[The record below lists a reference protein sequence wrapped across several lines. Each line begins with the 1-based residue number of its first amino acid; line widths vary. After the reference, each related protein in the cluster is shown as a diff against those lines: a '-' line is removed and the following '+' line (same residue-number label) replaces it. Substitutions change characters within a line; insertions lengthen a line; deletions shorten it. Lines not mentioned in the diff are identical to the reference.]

1 MKHSGALS
9 PQSDVNFVSSDTVEI
24 TGLLV
29 LKGTFVLGVV
39 VVFGVVD
46 VVDATFDTVS
56 VSLFLQSLQVDLQ
69 F

>member
-24 TGLLV
+24 TGL
-29 LKGTFVLGVV
+29 GAFVLGFV